1 MLTVVKNTLTAFI
14 MRFDIYLKE
23 HSETI
28 DVKTFNSISR
38 LVKGIIS
45 QLNRQ

>member
-1 MLTVVKNTLTAFI
+1 MLSVVKNTLTAFI

-28 DVKTFNSISR
+28 DAKTFNSISR
-38 LVKGIIS
+38 LVKSIII